1 MIFEVYEVIK
11 EFLQN
16 TNDKIEAK
24 KRHQKRLDEQ
34 LDHKSVRPRAN
45 RQQKEEKRR
54 RLQQQQEMEQQEKAQ
69 REMQQKHMMKEE
81 AVAIGIEE
89 EQHRRDQFLQNKS
102 KQTPSASKR
111 ERQRDRTKKVKKSKG
126 DRREKKS
133 EYDKVT
139 INKLLLLLVHLL
151 KKFCAFNSSA
161 SSQYSKIFTTLI
173 HEVFAVGVGGKYLA
187 KLLSDELDFKQSFKS
202 VFRSFM
208 AKADVKDPIV
218 NEFWCQTYAL
228 HSCYHTQ
235 SDQGLMAA
243 IPNSQTYSSRYS
255 TDYEEI
261 EVLGSGGFGRV

>member
-1 MIFEVYEVIK
+1 MYEVIK

-16 TNDKIEAK
+16 TNDQLEAK
-24 KRHQKRLDEQ
+24 KRHQKRLEEQ

-45 RQQKEEKRR
+45 RQQKAEKRR
-54 RLQQQQEMEQQEKAQ
+54 KLQQQQRMEQQEKAQ
-69 REMQQKHMMKEE
+69 RELLQQQLMKEE

-89 EQHRRDQFLQNKS
+89 EQQRRDQFLQNKS

-111 ERQRDRTKKVKKSKG
+111 DRLRDRTKKIKKSKG

-139 INKLLLLLVHLL
+139 IHKVLLLLVHLL

-161 SSQYSKIFTTLI
+161 SSQYTKIFTTLI
-173 HEVFAVGVGGKYLA
+173 HEVFAVGVQGKYLV
-187 KLLSDELDFKQSFKS
+187 KLLSDERDFKQSFKS

-228 HSCYHTQ
+228 NKSHSSYNTQ
-235 SDQGLMAA
+235 SDQGLLAA
-243 IPNSQTYSSRYS
+243 IPNPQTYSSRYS